1 MLRGGLNLQPSAY
14 LFMFWKNNKTAAM
27 PPAYAHAKREFAAL
41 KGRLGSRVTFE
52 KVTKVALWKGLTFPE
67 RYEKSAFRFTK
78 SIKEMVFLLLFASAK
93 SIQKQTEGCGP
104 PDSGERF
111 KTRAVG
117 F

>member
-1 MLRGGLNLQPSAY
+1 
-14 LFMFWKNNKTAAM
+14 M

-52 KVTKVALWKGLTFPE
+52 KVTKEALWECFSFP
-67 RYEKSAFRFTK
+67 RKPGKSAFRFTK
-78 SIKEMVFLLLFASAK
+78 SIKGMVFLLLFASAK

-104 PDSGERF
+104 LDSGERF

>member
-1 MLRGGLNLQPSAY
+1 
-14 LFMFWKNNKTAAM
+14 M

-52 KVTKVALWKGLTFPE
+52 KVTKEALWECFSFP
-67 RYEKSAFRFTK
+67 RKPGKSAFRFTK
-78 SIKEMVFLLLFASAK
+78 SIKGMVFLLLFASAK